1 MFTFVSL
8 LLTSWLVNLASTI
21 HLDPRDL
28 NAGLLSCYDYIIVG
42 GGISGL
48 VAANR
53 LTEDP
58 DGELHSAHLKAG
70 SNTSQVTVLV
80 LEAGGL

>member
-1 MFTFVSL
+1 MHTLVSL
-8 LLTSWLVNLASTI
+8 LLTSSLVNFAGAI

-28 NAGLLSCYDYIIVG
+28 NAGFLPCYDYIIVG

-48 VAANR
+48 VVANR

-70 SNTSQVTVLV
+70 ANTSQVTVLV